1 MLGISGNDD
10 AWVERSGL
18 HRRIQREHHD
28 DLRSGPRMLVID
40 HRYAYTGH
48 GGLVSGDSNETGGTR
63 RRSRWLPDDK
73 DSIFVAENVLPDV
86 ES

>member
-1 MLGISGNDD
+1 MLAI
-10 AWVERSGL
+10 
-18 HRRIQREHHD
+18 
-28 DLRSGPRMLVID
+28 DL
-40 HRYAYTGH
+40 RYAYTGH

>member
-1 MLGISGNDD
+1 MLAI
-10 AWVERSGL
+10 
-18 HRRIQREHHD
+18 
-28 DLRSGPRMLVID
+28 DL
-40 HRYAYTGH
+40 RYAYTGH

-63 RRSRWLPDDK
+63 RRSRWLPDDE